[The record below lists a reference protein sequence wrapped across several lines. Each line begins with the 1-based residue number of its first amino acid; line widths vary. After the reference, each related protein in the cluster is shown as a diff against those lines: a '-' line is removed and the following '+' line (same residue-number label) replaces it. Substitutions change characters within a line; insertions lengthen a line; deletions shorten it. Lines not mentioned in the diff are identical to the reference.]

1 MSSIIEFVAGNI
13 EKQVLP
19 THGKKND
26 DDVNDDDDP
35 TPVNNIKP
43 QKKLEMAIELALV
56 IATIH
61 GHKDGVI
68 ATADIQAGQFARGND
83 GYVKMLDFNRAEA
96 MLYDDTHNGY
106 CRFENG
112 VPPDGTVSMLCY
124 YMLIVRLLPRTSSFF
139 LLLLIS

>member
-26 DDVNDDDDP
+26 DDVNDNDDP

-43 QKKLEMAIELALV
+43 QKKLEMAMELALV

-68 ATADIQAGQFARGND
+68 ATADIQVSQFSRGTD
-83 GYVKMLDFNRAEA
+83 GFLKMLDFNRAEA
-96 MLYDDTHNGY
+96 MLYDDTHNRY

-124 YMLIVRLLPRTSSFF
+124 SMLIVRLLPKH
-139 LLLLIS
+139 